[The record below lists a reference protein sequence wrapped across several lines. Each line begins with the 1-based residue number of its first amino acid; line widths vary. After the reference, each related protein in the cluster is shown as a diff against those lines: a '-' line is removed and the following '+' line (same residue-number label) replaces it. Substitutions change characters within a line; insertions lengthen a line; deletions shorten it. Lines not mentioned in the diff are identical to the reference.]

1 MGKNVM
7 KRILIIDETV
17 FSQICSAIL
26 ELEGY
31 KIETYKTAGEK
42 LRKNNTGKFGLIITS
57 YPFCKPVLKEIEE
70 SNIPKIILSDNLN
83 KEMINLL
90 KSLTKSFCMIKPI
103 DYDEFRSLV
112 KTIITDNRVSLLN
125 SFQIL

>member
-1 MGKNVM
+1 M
-7 KRILIIDETV
+7 KRILIIDENA

-31 KIETYKTAGEK
+31 KIDTCKTFEEK
-42 LRKNNTGKFGLIITS
+42 LQQYNTSKIGLIITS
-57 YPFCKPVLKEIEE
+57 YPFCIPVLKEIKAL
-70 SNIPKIILSDNLN
+70 NIPKIILSDNLN
-83 KEMINLL
+83 KEMINLV

-112 KTIITDNRVSLLN
+112 KRILMDNKVAYVN
-125 SFQIL
+125 SSFCIL